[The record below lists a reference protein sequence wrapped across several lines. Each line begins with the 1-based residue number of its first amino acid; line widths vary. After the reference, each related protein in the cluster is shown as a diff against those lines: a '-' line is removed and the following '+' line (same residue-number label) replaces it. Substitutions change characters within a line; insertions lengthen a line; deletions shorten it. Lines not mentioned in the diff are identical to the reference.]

1 MPRGR
6 GTVNHT
12 HKYRKLDSGFWGCGD
27 CTHYLPKNVAD
38 MIYSRFSK
46 CWECDR
52 IVRMTD
58 PIMDF
63 AEMHNNGRI
72 LCDVHIERLKRMLE
86 GEDTVLIEAEKVAKE
101 AAAKLQEQIDKGDI
115 KL

>member
-1 MPRGR
+1 MAGPSK
-6 GTVNHT
+6 HT
-12 HKYRKLDSGFWGCGD
+12 HKYHKIEGNLWACGD
-27 CTHYLPKNVAD
+27 CTHYLPKNVAS
-38 MIYSRFSK
+38 MIYTRFSR

-52 IVRMTD
+52 IVKMTD
-58 PIMDF
+58 PVMDF

-72 LCDVHIERLKRMLE
+72 LCDVHIERLKKVLA
-86 GEDTVLIEAEKVAKE
+86 GVDIDLIEAAE

>member
-1 MPRGR
+1 
-6 GTVNHT
+6 
-12 HKYRKLDSGFWGCGD
+12 
-27 CTHYLPKNVAD
+27 
-38 MIYSRFSK
+38 MIYTRFSR

-52 IVRMTD
+52 IVKMTD
-58 PIMDF
+58 PVMDF

-72 LCDVHIERLKRMLE
+72 LCDVHIERLKKVLA
-86 GEDTVLIEAEKVAKE
+86 GVDIDLIEAAE